1 MAEDDTAVL
10 TEDEAAGQARVLEI
24 AAEIEALTKQLQA
37 LHDSFPVSPLEAAML
52 LGEEELDVFTAL
64 RSVIECVQAD
74 RLEPAQRELKKWA
87 VYKPPSREG
96 K

>member
-1 MAEDDTAVL
+1 MSEGDTAVV
-10 TEDEAAGQARVLEI
+10 TEAEAAGQARLLEI
-24 AAEIEALTKQLQA
+24 AAELEALSNQLQA
-37 LHDSFPVSPLEAAML
+37 LHDSFPASPFEAAML
-52 LGEEELDVFTAL
+52 LGEEELDVSTAL